1 MNWKFILAVV
11 AMLISGAITYAV
23 VAYSPINS
31 VVSWDARAVR
41 TLALVVGLCI
51 ARITYLYLTR
61 NDKPAV

>member
-1 MNWKFILAVV
+1 
-11 AMLISGAITYAV
+11 